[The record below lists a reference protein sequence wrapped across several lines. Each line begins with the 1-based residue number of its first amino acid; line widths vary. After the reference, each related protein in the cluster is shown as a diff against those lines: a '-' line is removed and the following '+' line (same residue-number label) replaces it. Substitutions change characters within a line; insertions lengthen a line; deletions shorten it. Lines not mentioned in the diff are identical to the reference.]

1 MNKKEKLLRSLEA
14 KNCLKVIAGINNF
27 NKDNVL
33 KIVGAANKA
42 KATCVDIC
50 AEEEIIESVLDKY
63 PEMPI
68 FVSSIKPTKLKRAM
82 ELGADVL
89 ELGNFEVLH
98 EAGIFPSVDEIIA
111 WAEEIMDFTQS
122 SVRPLVSITVPG
134 HLSIKEQVDLA
145 ERLEEMG
152 VDIIQ
157 TEGASLVNADGSG
170 ALGHV
175 QKVSLTLAN
184 TMELAK
190 VLETTY
196 ILTASGISPQTAP
209 LAIASGAHGV
219 GVGRY
224 VNKLDSELGMTA
236 ATSAL
241 LESLGTKAAKETAQS
256 LV

>member
-1 MNKKEKLLRSLEA
+1 
-14 KNCLKVIAGINNF
+14 
-27 NKDNVL
+27 
-33 KIVGAANKA
+33 
-42 KATCVDIC
+42 
-50 AEEEIIESVLDKY
+50 
-63 PEMPI
+63 
-68 FVSSIKPTKLKRAM
+68 M

-98 EAGIFPSVDEIIA
+98 EAGIFPSAVEIIA
-111 WAEEIMDFTQS
+111 WAEEIMSFTQG

-134 HLSIKEQVDLA
+134 HLSIKEQVELA
-145 ERLEEMG
+145 VKLEELG

-157 TEGASLVNADGSG
+157 TEGASLVDAEGSG

-224 VNKLDSELGMTA
+224 VNKLETELEMA
-236 ATSAL
+236 AASLSL
-241 LESLGTKAAKETAQS
+241 LESLTVQKDLS
-256 LV
+256 RV